1 MKRQHYTNEEKEKML
16 FRYASE
22 QTDVQD
28 LLQEAGIPKSTFNQ
42 WLREYDAQHNC
53 QSENDYSPRNFRH
66 LKLRNQHLEDIVN
79 ILDQFLLIFR
89 QSADCLTE
97 PTPFV
102 SPKPMTLTRERTR
115 RSTCL
120 RSERTVPSIP
130 MMMAISYPYS

>member
-53 QSENDYSPRNFRH
+53 QSENDYLCIAFSRAATHCIAEYCDCNRTYTEIIFLH
-66 LKLRNQHLEDIVN
+66 
-79 ILDQFLLIFR
+79 ILTSYLL
-89 QSADCLTE
+89 
-97 PTPFV
+97 
-102 SPKPMTLTRERTR
+102 
-115 RSTCL
+115 
-120 RSERTVPSIP
+120 
-130 MMMAISYPYS
+130 

>member
-66 LKLRNQHLEDIVN
+66 LKLRNQHLEDIIAVLN
-79 ILDQFLLIFR
+79 D
-89 QSADCLTE
+89 SYC
-97 PTPFV
+97 
-102 SPKPMTLTRERTR
+102 SPRAPLRER
-115 RSTCL
+115 L
-120 RSERTVPSIP
+120 NEAERLKS
-130 MMMAISYPYS
+130 SYNTHLVCEALGLSRGTFYNHIKRMCMIK